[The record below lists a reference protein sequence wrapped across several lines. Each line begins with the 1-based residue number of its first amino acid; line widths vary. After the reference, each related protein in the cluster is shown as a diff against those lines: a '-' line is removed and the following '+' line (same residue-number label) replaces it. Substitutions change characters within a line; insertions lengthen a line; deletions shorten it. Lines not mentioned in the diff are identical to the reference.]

1 MTALPLI
8 MGPQGLVPMSPAQ
21 LRQILVNLVSATNP
35 DYTTNLPGSLIEDVV
50 STDVGALVIANQ
62 FLVDLINSVS
72 PYYAN
77 PFILNQLG
85 VDIYGVQPQIATNTS
100 VNVVFQGTPG
110 FIIIPG
116 FTISDGTYQYIC
128 TEGGIV
134 GANRQSL
141 PINAVAT
148 ITGTWAVPAGSVN
161 VLITSVPSNVELTV
175 INPTD
180 GTPATASEDMTS
192 FQQRVFTAGLAASTG
207 MDRYLKTLLW
217 NIPGVEQ
224 RLVSV
229 KQNLT
234 NSKYQIIVGGGDPYQ
249 VAWAIYYALF
259 DVQSLDAPGIS
270 IDAITNTNPIMI
282 TTATNHNLVTG
293 MIETISDCIG
303 MYALNGNSYPVTV
316 LDTNTLTIPVDGTNT
331 VTYYPYTSGGI
342 ITPNPIL
349 QKVYINS
356 YPDTYLIP
364 FILPPQQYVNI
375 VVTWNTDAPNYVS
388 DTAVAQAV
396 QPAIVNYINNLPVGV
411 SAINLLSLTDEF
423 IDAVENPNIL
433 PTEHIT
439 VMDWVISFDGQQ
451 QFPLPGTQVIYGDPN
466 SYFFTDIS
474 QIEVIHQTI

>member
-1 MTALPLI
+1 MTSLPLI
-8 MGPQGLVPMSPAQ
+8 MGPQGLVPISPTQ
-21 LRQILVNLVSATNP
+21 LRQMLVQLVSSTNP
-35 DYTTNLPGSLIEDVV
+35 DYTANLPSSLIEDVV

-77 PFILNQLG
+77 PFILKQLG
-85 VDIYGVQPQIATNTS
+85 VDIYGIQPQVATNTS

-128 TEGGIV
+128 TEGGII
-134 GANRQSL
+134 GTNKQSL

-148 ITGTWAVPAGSVN
+148 IGGSWAVPSGAVN

-175 INPTD
+175 INPTE
-180 GTPATASEDMTS
+180 GTPATSSEDMTS

-207 MDRYLKTLLW
+207 MDRYLKTKLW
-217 NIPGVEQ
+217 NIPGVQ
-224 RLVSV
+224 NRLVSV
-229 KQNLT
+229 RQNLS

-259 DVQSLDAPGIS
+259 DVQSLDAPGIY
-270 IDAITNTNPIMI
+270 IDSITNTNPIMV
-282 TTATNHNLVTG
+282 TTATNHNLVSG
-293 MIETISDCIG
+293 MIETISGCIG

-316 LDTNTLTIPVDGTNT
+316 VSPMTFTIPVDGTNT
-331 VTYYPYTSGGI
+331 VTYYPYSNGGVVN
-342 ITPNPIL
+342 PNPIL

-364 FILPPQQYVNI
+364 FILPAQQYVNI
-375 VVTWNTDAPNYVS
+375 VVTWNTNAPNYVS

-396 QPAIVNYINNLPVGV
+396 QPAIMNYINNLPVGDT
-411 SAINLLSLTDEF
+411 AINLLSLADEF
-423 IDAVENPNIL
+423 IDALETPNIL
-433 PTEHIT
+433 PTEYIT
-439 VMDWVISFDGQQ
+439 VLDWAISFDGQQ
-451 QFPLPGTQVIYGDPN
+451 QFPEPGTQVIYGDPN
-466 SYFFTDIS
+466 SYFYTDVT
-474 QIEVIHQTI
+474 QIIVVHQTL